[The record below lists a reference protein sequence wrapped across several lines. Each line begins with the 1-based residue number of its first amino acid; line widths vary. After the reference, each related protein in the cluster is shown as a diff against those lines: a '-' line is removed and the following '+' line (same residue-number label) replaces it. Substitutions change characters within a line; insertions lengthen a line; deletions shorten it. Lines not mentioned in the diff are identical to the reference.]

1 MYFAPNN
8 IRIKGETRPDDLED
22 FFQLIYLYQTKVNKD
37 PKAFASWK
45 ARQEAFLGNLGN
57 MPQFKFMLAFDKFIH
72 QNDPRYIPGLPD
84 KELLNQQDYDL
95 SYEKFTKHFGGA
107 NDFNYY
113 FVGNFDEQKLRDYI
127 QTYIGAIPNNHI
139 KGAYKKYD
147 DNSLKGIHE
156 FVYKTGKDPKSTVS
170 IVYHGDAK
178 DSDKD
183 KLHIKALA
191 KY

>member
-1 MYFAPNN
+1 M
-8 IRIKGETRPDDLED
+8 ED

-37 PKAFASWK
+37 LKAFASWK

-170 IVYHGDAK
+170 IVYHGRCQRF
-178 DSDKD
+178 
-183 KLHIKALA
+183 
-191 KY
+191 